1 MQNTVPNTMSL
12 PCTCTR
18 LKTKFKQ
25 NIYEVNTRF
34 DPGYKNIIHLPNI
47 E

>member
-12 PCTCTR
+12 PCTR
-18 LKTKFKQ
+18 LKTKFKP
-25 NIYEVNTRF
+25 NIYKVNTRF
-34 DPGYKNIIHLPNI
+34 DPWYKNIIHLPNI